1 MSSCVNIDSGDVK
14 MELENQFRY
23 LVGGYYGV
31 ALMDEYPLKEYM
43 LKDIENYIRNFV
55 EMNPIPHFN
64 YEEEAKEVL
73 EKVTDKTKLQD
84 ALLVLN
90 RMQGPMDLVLLI
102 KDKLKKYSK

>member
-1 MSSCVNIDSGDVK
+1 

-43 LKDIENYIRNFV
+43 LKDIENYIRDFV
-55 EMNPIPHFN
+55 EINPIDNFK
-64 YEEEAKEVL
+64 YEEEALKVKENVS
-73 EKVTDKTKLQD
+73 DKTKLQD

-90 RMQGPMDLVLLI
+90 RMKAPMDLVFLV
-102 KDKLKKYSK
+102 KEKLKKMA